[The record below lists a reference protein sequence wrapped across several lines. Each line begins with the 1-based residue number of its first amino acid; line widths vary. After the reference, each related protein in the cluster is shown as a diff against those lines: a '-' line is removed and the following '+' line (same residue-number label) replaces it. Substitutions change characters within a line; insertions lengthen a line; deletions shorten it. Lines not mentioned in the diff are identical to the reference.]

1 LIYDRTAMTDPTR
14 DTGDLVAATFRLA
27 AERGWRA
34 LRLDDIADACGL
46 PRADLRRR
54 FPCKASVLV
63 ACARQIEQ
71 QAAAAP
77 PAFEPEDTVRDRL
90 FELLMQRLDLLVPH
104 KDAVARILRDLPA
117 DPLGAAFAGP
127 DVLRLMAGI
136 LDQAGVPAAGPVGC
150 LRAKGLAAIWLAT
163 LGDWVRDDSPDNART
178 MAALDAHL
186 RRAEPFARMLGRL
199 PSGRGFRPAAQE
211 S

>member
-1 LIYDRTAMTDPTR
+1 MTDPTR
-14 DTGDLVAATFRLA
+14 DIEDLVAATFRLA

-34 LRLDDIADACGL
+34 LRLDDIAEATGT
-46 PRADLRRR
+46 PPVELRRR

-71 QAAAAP
+71 QAAAEP

-90 FELLMQRLDLLVPH
+90 FELLMQRLDLLAPH
-104 KDAVARILRDLPA
+104 KEGVARVLRDLPG

-127 DVLRLMAGI
+127 DVLRLMARI
-136 LDQAGVPAAGPVGC
+136 LDQAGVPAAGPAGC
-150 LRAKGLAAIWLAT
+150 LRAKGLAAIWFAT

-186 RRAEPFARMLGRL
+186 RRAEPFARMLAQL
-199 PSGRGFRPAAQE
+199 PTGRGFRAAVQE